1 MAEFLVV
8 RNILNPSLKSTAL
21 SPIMTTQRGP
31 WCTRSRLNIGMS
43 TLSMESSSCRSRVFP
58 NRIESSNYVV
68 NFGSYCEMDSSPPG
82 EVRKF
87 ALNHSLAYVLGS
99 ISNGTLEPLNTDM
112 EFSIDS

>member
-1 MAEFLVV
+1 
-8 RNILNPSLKSTAL
+8 
-21 SPIMTTQRGP
+21 
-31 WCTRSRLNIGMS
+31 
-43 TLSMESSSCRSRVFP
+43 
-58 NRIESSNYVV
+58 
-68 NFGSYCEMDSSPPG
+68 MDSSPPG